1 MRPFAIARSFSLDE
15 ALDASAQPG
24 TMLVAGGTEV
34 LNWLK
39 EGIVTPSRVVD
50 INAIPGL
57 ADIQADASGLRIG
70 ALARMSDVAAHE
82 VVRRD
87 YPAISQ
93 ALLKSASPQIRNMAS
108 MGGNLLQR
116 TRCAYFRAETLLP
129 CNKRVAGTGCSARL
143 GEDRGAA
150 IFGWTDH
157 CIATHPS
164 DVAVAFAALGA
175 SVELVSAQGVRTV
188 ALDGFQLPPDGSRP
202 SETVLQPGE
211 MIRAILV
218 PASAAAR
225 NSCYLKVRERA
236 SYEFALVS
244 VAAAF
249 ENDAGTIRGARLAM
263 GGVAHKPWR
272 LLAAEA
278 VLEGAPIA
286 DDTALR
292 RAIERSFA
300 DARPGRHNRF
310 KVELGIRAA
319 VRALQIAG
327 GRV

>member
-1 MRPFAIARSFSLDE
+1 MGPFAIARSSSLDDALE
-15 ALDASAQPG
+15 ATAQPG
-24 TMLVAGGTEV
+24 AMLIAGGTEV

-39 EGIVTPSRVVD
+39 EGIVAPSLLVD
-50 INAIPGL
+50 INAVPGL
-57 ADIQADASGLRIG
+57 ADVQADASGLRIG

-82 VVRRD
+82 LVQRD

-116 TRCAYFRAETLLP
+116 TRCAYFRADTPLP
-129 CNKRVAGTGCSARL
+129 CNKRVGGTGCSARL
-143 GEDRGAA
+143 GEDRAAA

-164 DVAVAFAALGA
+164 DVAVAFAALDA
-175 SVELVSAQGVRTV
+175 SVELLSAQGVRTV
-188 ALDGFQLPPDGSRP
+188 ALDGFHLVPDRAHA

-211 MIRAILV
+211 MIRAIHV

-244 VAAAF
+244 VATAF

-272 LLAAEA
+272 LRAAEA
-278 VLEGAPIA
+278 ALEGTSIA
-286 DDTALR
+286 DDAALR
-292 RAIERSFA
+292 RAIEQSFA
-300 DARPGRHNRF
+300 EARLGRHNRF

-319 VRALQIAG
+319 VRAVLIAG
-327 GRV
+327 GRA